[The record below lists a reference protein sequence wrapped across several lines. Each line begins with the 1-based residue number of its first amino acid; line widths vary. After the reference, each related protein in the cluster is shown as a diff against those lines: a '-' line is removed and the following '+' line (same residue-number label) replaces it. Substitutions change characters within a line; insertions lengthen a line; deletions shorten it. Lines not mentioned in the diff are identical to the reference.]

1 MTHESPAKFIS
12 FYKLLDAMKAP
23 GCPICRRLV
32 EENRRS
38 IEGFLYESVND
49 PALRDEIRK
58 DRGFCHRHSWQL
70 ARFGNALGSAILFR
84 DVLNT
89 SSQLLD
95 DIRPGSFLR
104 KSPPIR
110 ATSEVCLFCR
120 LEHHFHTT
128 LVSELVAHISDS
140 ELKAGWQGA
149 AMLCVPH
156 LQEVCAALRDTDART
171 QIIDLHRR
179 KYVGLCEEMTRLI
192 EKHSYDHRPEEIG
205 SEKTSRLRAIE
216 ALVGMADVE

>member
-1 MTHESPAKFIS
+1 MTPESPAKFIG

-38 IEGFLYESVND
+38 IESFLYESVND

-70 ARFGNALGSAILFR
+70 ARFGDALGSAILFR
-84 DVLNT
+84 DVLST
-89 SSQLLD
+89 SLQLIE
-95 DIRPGSFLR
+95 DIKPATFLR
-104 KSPPIR
+104 KLPPIR
-110 ATSEVCLFCR
+110 PVSEVCLFCR

-128 LVSELVAHISDS
+128 LMSEMVAHISES

-156 LQEVCAALRDTDART
+156 LRELCAALRDTDARI

-179 KYVGLCEEMTRLI
+179 KYLGLCEEMARLI
-192 EKHSYDHRPEEIG
+192 EKQSYDHRSEETG
-205 SEKTSRLRAIE
+205 SEKTSWLRAIE